1 MTAKATIEFTESDD
15 PITQPVSKFGGQ
27 PVWIDDPQWPLSK
40 ETGNQ
45 MRFICQIALDETL
58 FPGSAGKV
66 AYLFM
71 TEEEDGSFVDS
82 TYEPDGGEN
91 AIIIQPGKSSS
102 ACCDQAEGPTL
113 YRMVE
118 KEGFD
123 LLQQVPCEFSINPIP
138 GIDTEVSD
146 DGLDENKVGGLPVF
160 MQGEEY
166 PSGGPWR
173 LLLQLDSC
181 NVPFYV
187 NFGDAGVGYAF
198 VNESGS
204 EAKFLWQ
211 CG

>member
-123 LLQQVPCEFSINPIP
+123 LLQQVPCEFSINPTP

-146 DGLDENKVGGLPVF
+146 DGLDENKVGGLPIHCCLSF
-160 MQGEEY
+160 
-166 PSGGPWR
+166 
-173 LLLQLDSC
+173 
-181 NVPFYV
+181 
-187 NFGDAGVGYAF
+187 
-198 VNESGS
+198 
-204 EAKFLWQ
+204 
-211 CG
+211 